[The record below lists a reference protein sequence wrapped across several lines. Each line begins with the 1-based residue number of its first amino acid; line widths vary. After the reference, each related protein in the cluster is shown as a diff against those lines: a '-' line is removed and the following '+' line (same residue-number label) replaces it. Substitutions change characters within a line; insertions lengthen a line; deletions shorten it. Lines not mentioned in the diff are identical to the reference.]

1 VTQAAD
7 GARPGTPAQAADG
20 ARSRTAAQAA
30 DGARPGTPAQGL
42 RLALPAGALFA
53 DSCRLLADAGI
64 AEVEPHRLERQL
76 RLVAGD
82 IVVVRVRPTDVP
94 VYVEMGGCD
103 AGIVGKDIL
112 WESSR
117 DCYELVDL
125 GFGACRL
132 VLAAPEGSALS
143 RGQWPQPLRAA
154 TKYPVAAR
162 RFFDGLGV
170 AAELIKLHGSVELAP
185 AMGLADAVVDITATG
200 TTLRAN
206 HLVEVMEA
214 GRSTARL
221 IVNQASLKTR
231 SEAVSAL
238 AGALRRAVA
247 APARVGEP
255 LSA

>member
-1 VTQAAD
+1 MTDQ
-7 GARPGTPAQAADG
+7 
-20 ARSRTAAQAA
+20 
-30 DGARPGTPAQGL
+30 L
-42 RLALPAGALFA
+42 RLALPAGTLFETV
-53 DSCRLLADAGI
+53 CRLLAAAGI
-64 AEVEPHRLERQL
+64 AEVEPERLDRRL
-76 RLVAGD
+76 REVCGETTLVK
-82 IVVVRVRPTDVP
+82 VRPTDVP
-94 VYVEMGGCD
+94 VYVEMGACD

-112 WESSR
+112 WESPR

-132 VLAAPEGSALS
+132 VLACPEGSPIS
-143 RGQWPQPLRAA
+143 RGIWPRPLRAA

-162 RFFDGLGV
+162 RYFDSVGV

-206 HLVEVMEA
+206 HLIEVAEA

-231 SEAVSAL
+231 GVAVNRL
-238 AGALRRAVA
+238 ATALRGAATRAGLT
-247 APARVGEP
+247 PTP
-255 LSA
+255 LGA